1 MLSPKIWRHD
11 ASPLFPYY
19 THYHYPF
26 RKGKKIHH
34 ANSKSIRTRE
44 VRATIALYIDPVA
57 LENKEATPRG
67 ITKSDGG
74 IMEGQMRRYGVAF
87 RKPAPAVL

>member
-1 MLSPKIWRHD
+1 MRVLSSHTIHTITIHSEKEK
-11 ASPLFPYY
+11 L
-19 THYHYPF
+19 
-26 RKGKKIHH
+26 HH

-44 VRATIALYIDPVA
+44 VRATTALYIDSVA

-74 IMEGQMRRYGVAF
+74 IMEGQMRRYSVAF
-87 RKPAPAVL
+87 RKPVPAVL